1 MGPLRN
7 PRHEKFAQLVWLAD
21 AKNYR
26 RGLAYQAA
34 GYRARMDMDKPGL
47 ASPADVNA
55 SRLLKNAKVKT
66 RLQEIAAMAAKRNEV
81 TEDSLIEE
89 LEQARIAAI
98 EAQQASAAVAATMG
112 KAKVCGLLV
121 ERKETGKPGDFDNMT
136 VEELRA
142 FIQAD
147 LDNKPVTHD
156 GNDTEH

>member
-1 MGPLRN
+1 
-7 PRHEKFAQLVWLAD
+7 
-21 AKNYR
+21 
-26 RGLAYQAA
+26 
-34 GYRARMDMDKPGL
+34 MDMDKPGL

-112 KAKVCGLLV
+112 KAKSMRVTRRA
-121 ERKETGKPGDFDNMT
+121 ERNRKTRRFRQHDRG
-136 VEELRA
+136 RA
-142 FIQAD
+142 KGIYSGGFRQ
-147 LDNKPVTHD
+147 
-156 GNDTEH
+156 